1 MRFEIRTGGMIAILV
16 GIAVLSGSVF
26 LLGILAGYDIGRETQ
41 NNAAQVATDYTLE
54 SSPPAAAPTPEAVAS
69 AAVASAPA
77 GETGV
82 SSASKANPLPSPAAA
97 PTVVARA
104 SVVPTAVPT
113 PKPTKAVVAA
123 LPPSPAPEE
132 ENAPPEEDEPAAA
145 TPAPTPPPKV
155 ASNPT
160 PVPHHKP
167 FNIQIQAAM
176 DSASASQMIKRLHIL
191 GYQPHTVPTTIN
203 GQTWYKVE
211 IGPYATQSEAAT
223 AEAELRQ
230 KYNAMFA
237 HPGAA
242 PAPATGNQ
250 DE

>member
-54 SSPPAAAPTPEAVAS
+54 SSPPAAAPTPEAVAASSVPS
-69 AAVASAPA
+69 AAA
-77 GETGV
+77 GET
-82 SSASKANPLPSPAAA
+82 ASNPNPVASIPAA

-104 SVVPTAVPT
+104 SVAATAVPA

-123 LPPSPAPEE
+123 LPPSPAAEE

-145 TPAPTPPPKV
+145 TPAPTPPPKL

-160 PVPHHKP
+160 PVPHRKP

-176 DSASASQMIKRLHIL
+176 DSASAGQMIKRLHIL

-211 IGPYATQSEAAT
+211 IGPYATQAEAAT

-237 HPGAA
+237 HPAA
-242 PAPATGNQ
+242 ANPAPGAGGQ